1 MNADLIL
8 GTPRRWLVTKVLVT
22 FALFGLLVLSLSA
35 RYIGLREAAAPPQPP
50 ALASA
55 PATPSGAASAVVVT
69 PQGSSLSTSLVA
81 AEAILKGDRRAL
93 ATVAA
98 PSVLRLIE
106 DTPRGDAIA
115 SAPRI
120 IEPGPTQQTVRIDTR
135 KGHLDLVMAV
145 SKSGW
150 IVTDVDYVAS

>member
-8 GTPRRWLVTKVLVT
+8 GTPRRWRVTKVLVT
-22 FALFGLLVLSLSA
+22 LTLFALLAVSLTA
-35 RYIGLREAAAPPQPP
+35 RYLGLQEAAAPQPP

-55 PATPSGAASAVVVT
+55 PATSPEAASGVVVT

-106 DTPRGDAIA
+106 DTPRSDAIA

-135 KGHLDLVMAV
+135 KGHLDLVTAM

>member
-8 GTPRRWLVTKVLVT
+8 GTPRRWRVTKVLVT
-22 FALFGLLVLSLSA
+22 LTLFALLAVSLTA
-35 RYIGLREAAAPPQPP
+35 RYIGLQEAAAPPQPP

-55 PATPSGAASAVVVT
+55 PATSPEAASGVVVT

-81 AEAILKGDRRAL
+81 AEAILKDDRRAL

-106 DTPRGDAIA
+106 DTPRSDAIA

-135 KGHLDLVMAV
+135 KGHLDLVMAM